1 MGSGL
6 VIQCLARFRA
16 SPQPCQRP
24 AHTGSADGS
33 RHQSLLET
41 DLCRQWQT
49 PQAALDA
56 ELARAA
62 MQQVPSGGQVLVGNA
77 GAQVVRATGCLLEHG
92 QSRLAEAM
100 DDVANGPRVAAQAPG
115 H

>member
-1 MGSGL
+1 
-6 VIQCLARFRA
+6 
-16 SPQPCQRP
+16 
-24 AHTGSADGS
+24 
-33 RHQSLLET
+33 
-41 DLCRQWQT
+41 
-49 PQAALDA
+49 
-56 ELARAA
+56 